1 MPDFEHAPAATC
13 RPPCPRGPGEVIPVG
28 ELNHALPGVVAERS
42 FSAGLG
48 AGRNLRLHARG
59 ERPLVFHHSRTPARE
74 DPLRDV
80 PGAQPAR
87 GFRPPHARASERS
100 RVSGIERAVQ
110 ICDHLL
116 AVGRPLTAY
125 DVSKALGAPMS
136 TIYGVVDS
144 LLRQDLLSRDGDGLL
159 WFGPRLYHYG
169 LAYGRSL
176 NLLETAS
183 QEMRELEPAARRD
196 RAGLRPRRRPYG
208 GAGDGRAVRAFPGV
222 VQGRHPGAAELD
234 RLGPPP
240 DRPPALGGADRA
252 DAPGG
257 PALAHGH
264 GGDRPGGAVPDR
276 GGGADREAGDPAE
289 RSDFAVACIAAPICT
304 PTGDCDA
311 TISVVL
317 PEQKARE
324 RERTY
329 SVAVQEAASRIERL
343 LGWTA

>member
-1 MPDFEHAPAATC
+1 MAEAA
-13 RPPCPRGPGEVIPVG
+13 
-28 ELNHALPGVVAERS
+28 AKAER
-42 FSAGLG
+42 
-48 AGRNLRLHARG
+48 
-59 ERPLVFHHSRTPARE
+59 V
-74 DPLRDV
+74 
-80 PGAQPAR
+80 
-87 GFRPPHARASERS
+87 SERS

-116 AVGRPLTAY
+116 AAGRPLTAY

-183 QEMRELEPAARRD
+183 QEMRELSRLLGETVQVCGRDDGHMVVLAMAEPAGHFRVSSKIGTRVPLNWTASGRLLIGHLPWPERVELMRR
-196 RAGLRPRRRPYG
+196 
-208 GAGDGRAVRAFPGV
+208 
-222 VQGRHPGAAELD
+222 AAQPSPTGMAETDPELLC
-234 RLGPPP
+234 RIAET
-240 DRPPALGGADRA
+240 ALTEK
-252 DAPGG
+252 
-257 PALAHGH
+257 LAIQLS
-264 GGDRPGGAVPDR
+264 
-276 GGGADREAGDPAE
+276 E
-289 RSDFAVACIAAPICT
+289 SDFAVACIAAPICT
-304 PTGDCDA
+304 PNGDCDA

>member
-1 MPDFEHAPAATC
+1 MAEAA
-13 RPPCPRGPGEVIPVG
+13 
-28 ELNHALPGVVAERS
+28 AAKAER
-42 FSAGLG
+42 
-48 AGRNLRLHARG
+48 
-59 ERPLVFHHSRTPARE
+59 V
-74 DPLRDV
+74 
-80 PGAQPAR
+80 
-87 GFRPPHARASERS
+87 SERS

-116 AVGRPLTAY
+116 AAGRPLTAY

-183 QEMRELEPAARRD
+183 QEMRELSRLLGETVQICGRDDGHMVVLAMAEPAGHFRVSSKIGTRVPLNWTAS
-196 RAGLRPRRRPYG
+196 
-208 GAGDGRAVRAFPGV
+208 GR
-222 VQGRHPGAAELD
+222 L
-234 RLGPPP
+234 LI
-240 DRPPALGGADRA
+240 
-252 DAPGG
+252 
-257 PALAHGH
+257 GH
-264 GGDRPGGAVPDR
+264 LPW
-276 GGGADREAGDPAE
+276 AE
-289 RSDFAVACIAAPICT
+289 RVDLMRRAAQPSPTGMAETDPDTLCRIAEAALTEKLAIQLSESDFAVACIAAPICT
-304 PTGDCDA
+304 SNGECDA

>member
-1 MPDFEHAPAATC
+1 MAEAA
-13 RPPCPRGPGEVIPVG
+13 
-28 ELNHALPGVVAERS
+28 AAKAER
-42 FSAGLG
+42 
-48 AGRNLRLHARG
+48 
-59 ERPLVFHHSRTPARE
+59 V
-74 DPLRDV
+74 
-80 PGAQPAR
+80 
-87 GFRPPHARASERS
+87 SERS

-116 AVGRPLTAY
+116 AAGRPLTAY

-183 QEMRELEPAARRD
+183 QEMRELSRLLGETVQVCGRDDGHMVVLAMAEPAGHFRVSSKIGTRVPLNWTASGRLLIGHLPWPERIELMRRV
-196 RAGLRPRRRPYG
+196 AQPSPTGM
-208 GAGDGRAVRAFPGV
+208 
-222 VQGRHPGAAELD
+222 AEID
-234 RLGPPP
+234 PE
-240 DRPPALGGADRA
+240 ALCRIAET
-252 DAPGG
+252 
-257 PALAHGH
+257 ALAEKL
-264 GGDRPGGAVPDR
+264 AIQLS
-276 GGGADREAGDPAE
+276 E
-289 RSDFAVACIAAPICT
+289 SDFAVACIAAPICT
-304 PTGDCDA
+304 PNGDCDA

>member
-1 MPDFEHAPAATC
+1 MAEAA
-13 RPPCPRGPGEVIPVG
+13 
-28 ELNHALPGVVAERS
+28 AAKAER
-42 FSAGLG
+42 
-48 AGRNLRLHARG
+48 
-59 ERPLVFHHSRTPARE
+59 V
-74 DPLRDV
+74 
-80 PGAQPAR
+80 
-87 GFRPPHARASERS
+87 SERS

-116 AVGRPLTAY
+116 AAGRPLTAY

-183 QEMRELEPAARRD
+183 QEMRELSRLLGETVQVCGRDDGHMVVLAMAEPAGHFRVSSKIGTRVPLNWTAS
-196 RAGLRPRRRPYG
+196 
-208 GAGDGRAVRAFPGV
+208 GR
-222 VQGRHPGAAELD
+222 L
-234 RLGPPP
+234 LI
-240 DRPPALGGADRA
+240 
-252 DAPGG
+252 
-257 PALAHGH
+257 GH
-264 GGDRPGGAVPDR
+264 LPW
-276 GGGADREAGDPAE
+276 AE
-289 RSDFAVACIAAPICT
+289 RVELMRRAAQPSPTGMAETDPDTLCRIAETALTEKLAIQLSESDFAVACIAAPICT
-304 PTGDCDA
+304 PNGDCDA